1 MARSPDAI
9 RAERLNAA
17 LGLLDEQR
25 TLADAAAMLVATYG
39 MSKRQAYRYLNEARK
54 RPHPVPVPVPPRKI
68 AFTVKLSEGLVLQL
82 RQRARS
88 SGQTLSELVSQA
100 LDAFLRKGREGGQK

>member
-1 MARSPDAI
+1 MARSSDLI

-17 LGLLDEQR
+17 LALLQEQR
-25 TLADAAAMLVATYG
+25 SLADAADMLVTRYG
-39 MSKRQAYRYLNEARK
+39 MSKRQAYRYLSEARQQ
-54 RPHPVPVPVPPRKI
+54 PQPIPVPPRKV
-68 AFTVKLSEGLVLQL
+68 AFTVKLSKSLVKQL

-100 LDAFLRKGREGGQK
+100 LEAFLRKGRKDGQK

>member
-1 MARSPDAI
+1 MARSPDTI

-17 LGLLDEQR
+17 VALLEER
-25 TLADAAAMLVATYG
+25 RSLSEAAATLAATYG
-39 MSKRQAYRYLNEARK
+39 MSKRQAYRYLNEAQNQSQ
-54 RPHPVPVPVPPRKI
+54 PVPIPQRKI
-68 AFTVKLSEGLVLQL
+68 AFTVKLSEGLVQRL

-100 LDAFLRKGREGGQK
+100 LEALLGKGREGGR

>member
-9 RAERLNAA
+9 RVERLNAA

-54 RPHPVPVPVPPRKI
+54 RPHPVPVPPRKI

>member
-17 LGLLDEQR
+17 LALLDER
-25 TLADAAAMLVATYG
+25 RSLADAAAALAATHG
-39 MSKRQAYRYLNEARK
+39 MSKRQAYRYLNEAQNQ
-54 RPHPVPVPVPPRKI
+54 PQPVPVPPRKI
-68 AFTVKLSEGLVLQL
+68 AFTVKLSEGLVQQV

-88 SGQTLSELVSQA
+88 SRLTLSELVSQA
-100 LDAFLRKGREGGQK
+100 LEAFLRKGREGGQK

>member
-1 MARSPDAI
+1 MARSPNAI

-17 LGLLDEQR
+17 FALLEEQR
-25 TLADAAAMLVATYG
+25 SLADAAATLVASYG
-39 MSKRQAYRYLNEARK
+39 MSKRQAYRYLNEAQQQ
-54 RPHPVPVPVPPRKI
+54 PHPVPIPERKI
-68 AFTVKLSEGLVLQL
+68 AFTVKLSGGLVQRL

-100 LDAFLRKGREGGQK
+100 IEALLGKGSAGGR

>member
-1 MARSPDAI
+1 MARSPDAT

-17 LGLLDEQR
+17 LALLNEPR
-25 TLADAAAMLVATYG
+25 TLADAAATLVATYG
-39 MSKRQAYRYLNEARK
+39 MSKRQAYRYLAEAQQRTQ
-54 RPHPVPVPVPPRKI
+54 PVPVPQRKV
-68 AFTVKLSEGLVLQL
+68 AFTVKLPEGLVERL

-100 LDAFLRKGREGGQK
+100 LEAFLRKGREGGQE